1 MNMNGVLAIA
11 RRLVKSFYGE
21 PKTAI
26 PMLAL
31 PLAFTFIFSV
41 LLVGGLGVD
50 KGTQPRVAVAFT
62 TREDTLLARKFREQ
76 LVATPSLS
84 IQDLSE
90 EKSRDLVR
98 RGRVVAGVI
107 VPEGFEKSLL
117 AGGHPEIIVAH
128 QEQSNSYMAARSE
141 VERAAERLASAVIMA
156 DLASPD
162 RSGGAWSAAFD
173 RALARWSRGEHDNVV
188 TAVTKPTTGNKVRV
202 GDTMGIGFCIFFVL
216 ISVMMSAGAILEE
229 RTTGTWQRILASPI
243 RKGQIILGY
252 LIGFVVTGWI
262 QMAILILATHFLF
275 GLSWGDPVGLVVLT
289 TVYLTAATAIG
300 LSVAGLVKSH
310 QQQMVVANI
319 GGVVSSM
326 VAGIYWPVELMPSFM
341 QTLGKMTPQ
350 YWAMRGYTEL
360 LARGSDFAALKT
372 PLLVLGGISVVLL
385 AFGVSRVRFE

>member
-1 MNMNGVLAIA
+1 MNGVLAIA

-26 PMLAL
+26 PMIAL

-50 KGTQPRVAVAFT
+50 KGTQPKVAVAFT
-62 TREDTLLARKFREQ
+62 TREDTLLARKLKAQ

-84 IQDLSE
+84 VQDLSE
-90 EKSRDLVR
+90 EKNRDLVR
-98 RGRVVAGVI
+98 RGRVVAGII
-107 VPEGFEKSLL
+107 VPAGFENSLL
-117 AGGHPEIIVAH
+117 AGGHPELILAH
-128 QEQSNSYMAARSE
+128 QEQSNSYTAARTE
-141 VERAAERLASAVIMA
+141 LNRAAERLASAVIMA
-156 DLASPD
+156 DLASSD
-162 RSGGAWSAAFD
+162 RSGGAWPAALD
-173 RALARWSRGEHDNVV
+173 RALTRWNQGDRDNLI
-188 TAVTKPTTGNKVRV
+188 TAVIKPSTGSKVRL

-243 RKGQIILGY
+243 RKSQIILGY
-252 LIGFVVTGWI
+252 LIGFVATGWI
-262 QMAILILATHFLF
+262 QMGILILATHFLF
-275 GLSWGDPVGLVVLT
+275 GLSWGDPLGLIALT

-300 LSVAGLVKSH
+300 LSVAGLVKTH

-326 VAGIYWPVELMPSFM
+326 VAGIYWPVELMPKIM
-341 QTLGKMTPQ
+341 QTLGRLTPQ

-360 LARGSDFAALKT
+360 LARGSDFAALQT
-372 PLLVLGGISVVLL
+372 PLLVLGGISVILL